1 MTIPRAAPRGF
12 LWVVVLFSIFNQ
24 RSSPPMTNFTLPPS
38 KLPGL
43 PTSIFT
49 TMSQMA
55 GQYGAL
61 NLSQGFPD
69 FEPDPK
75 LLACVQEAM
84 GKSYHQYAPLGGI
97 YPLREQ
103 IAEKIQNCYGAI
115 YHPEKE
121 ITVTVGATQALFT
134 AISAFVWPGDEVI
147 VLKPAYDSYEPAI
160 KANGGIAVAIQM
172 KGKDYQVDWQEVADH
187 INPRTRMI
195 IINTP
200 HNPSGSVFSKED
212 MLRLERLVKG
222 TDILV
227 LSDEVYEHLVFD
239 ENAHESASKFPDL
252 ASRSLVC
259 ASFGKT
265 FHVTGWKMGY
275 CAAPEYLMKEFQ
287 KIHEFAVF
295 CVNHPLQHALTAYL
309 KNPEHYRHLGAF
321 FETKRDLFLNGLAD
335 SRFKFIPAQGTYFQL
350 LDYSEISNVP
360 DVEMA
365 VRLTKDYGIASIP
378 VSVFNKE
385 QEDHCQLRF
394 CFAKQDKTLKKAV
407 DILNE
412 I

>member
-1 MTIPRAAPRGF
+1 MAN
-12 LWVVVLFSIFNQ
+12 FS
-24 RSSPPMTNFTLPPS
+24 LPPS
-38 KLPGL
+38 KLPEL

-75 LLACVQEAM
+75 LLACVHEAM

-97 YPLREQ
+97 FPLREQ
-103 IAEKIQNCYGAI
+103 IAEKIQRCYGAT

-160 KANGGIAVAIQM
+160 KANGGTPVPIQM
-172 KGKDYQVDWQEVADH
+172 KGKGYQVNWQEVADH
-187 INPRTRMI
+187 ISSRTRMI

-200 HNPSGSVFSKED
+200 HNPSGTVFSKED
-212 MLRLERLVKG
+212 MLRLEAILKG

-227 LSDEVYEHLVFD
+227 VSDEVYEHLVFD
-239 ENAHESASKFPDL
+239 NNVHESASKFPDL
-252 ASRSLVC
+252 ASRSLIC

-275 CAAPEYLMKEFQ
+275 CAAPEYLMREFQ

-309 KNPEHYRHLGAF
+309 KNPAHYMQLGTF
-321 FETKRDLFLNGLAD
+321 FEAKRNFFLEGLSA
-335 SRFKFIPAQGTYFQL
+335 SRFNFIPAQGTYFQL
-350 LDYSEISNVP
+350 LDYSDISNEP
-360 DVEMA
+360 DIEMA
-365 VRLTKDYGIASIP
+365 ERLTKEYGIASIP
-378 VSVFNKE
+378 VSVFNKQ
-385 QEDHCQLRF
+385 QEDHNQLRF
-394 CFAKQDKTLKKAV
+394 CFAKQRETLEKAV
-407 DILNE
+407 EILNK